1 MHEGHRKR
9 LKKRFLAEGLSSF
22 EDHEVFELLLYYAI
36 PQGDTNPLAH
46 RLLKEFGSPRAV
58 FDAKIEDLM
67 KVDGVGEH
75 TAILIKLIPQLS
87 GFFTGLVSRSITTL
101 STSYD
106 AGRFVCSKIGCLEKE
121 VFAIICLDA
130 QRKVIKFEIIDSGTA
145 SQANVN
151 PRKVVEC
158 ALKYNSSAVILCHNH
173 PSGGNIASEND
184 RYLTNKLCSLLEEIN
199 IQVIDHIIAA
209 SSEKYTSMS
218 DNGLMPN

>member
-1 MHEGHRKR
+1 MR
-9 LKKRFLAEGLSSF
+9 
-22 EDHEVFELLLYYAI
+22 LLYYAK

-46 RLLKEFGSPRAV
+46 RLLKEFGSPRAG
-58 FDAKIEDLM
+58 FDASIEDLM
-67 KVDGVGEH
+67 KVEGVGTH
-75 TAILIKLIPQLS
+75 TAVLLKLIPQLS
-87 GFFTGLVSRSITTL
+87 GFFNGLISREMTTL

-106 AGRFVCSKIGCLEKE
+106 AGRFVCSKIGHLKNE

-130 QRKVIKFEIIDSGTA
+130 QRRVIKFEQIESGTA

-184 RYLTNKLCSLLEEIN
+184 RFLTNKLCAILEEMDIP
-199 IQVIDHIIAA
+199 VIDHIIAA